1 MVINISEAQFNKLFQ
16 KIRHSLQL
24 TNGFFFDVNENLMKS
39 IDTND
44 IKHTRKITGL

>member
-24 TNGFFFDVNENLMKS
+24 TYGFFDVNENLMKS

-44 IKHTRKITGL
+44 IKYTSIVTE